1 MVVPL
6 HSQNRNK
13 PNIMK
18 KVFAMFAV
26 AGMLFTAACGNKTE
40 EATEETIEVVIE
52 ETEEATEEISEEV
65 EEVTEEVAT
74 EEVAG

>member
-1 MVVPL
+1 MVVHL
-6 HSQNRNK
+6 QAQNRNK

-40 EATEETIEVVIE
+40 EATEEIEVIIE
-52 ETEEATEEISEEV
+52 ETEEVIEEATEEIEEAM
-65 EEVTEEVAT
+65 EEVTEEV
-74 EEVAG
+74 EG